1 MSHGALGC
9 AQVPPN
15 SYSPTRS
22 NWHKVLTFILK
33 SSTEPT
39 HPPPKECHKPTK
51 IPALS
56 SSWPRLEHVTVPKA
70 VLTFLPLLSLTSRC
84 WLDQHPKP
92 VRRDEVSWFHN
103 SSHPPPINR
112 GPPRGRSNWRQG
124 ELSDPALLVPH
135 LWSNPPALGTKPKLP
150 TVDLK
155 KISTAGKDG
164 NETAKKKH
172 KLPFW
177 GETFD
182 VGGC

>member
-103 SSHPPPINR
+103 SSHPTPSTEAAGGVDQIEGKANFRIPRFWCHIFDQIRQPLR
-112 GPPRGRSNWRQG
+112 G
-124 ELSDPALLVPH
+124 
-135 LWSNPPALGTKPKLP
+135 
-150 TVDLK
+150 
-155 KISTAGKDG
+155 
-164 NETAKKKH
+164 
-172 KLPFW
+172 
-177 GETFD
+177 
-182 VGGC
+182 